1 MTTSSSTPPLVCLL
15 GPVAVRTADGTYSTP
30 ARLDAAVLAHLAL
43 AVGRSVPVDDLA
55 DAVWAGSPPARAR
68 NALQVKVSRLRRLL
82 GPAGHALQHRLGGYR
97 LDLAPDA
104 VDVHR
109 FRALARDAAAA
120 YAAHA
125 AASAAALA
133 HEALG
138 LWRGAPLAELG
149 HHPRLVAARSQLADQ
164 RAGLHELVADVA
176 LGSPDGHV
184 EAAPVLREVLAD
196 DPLRPRARLLLMRA
210 LDRAGRR
217 SEALAVYD
225 VGRQLLADETG
236 LTPPRELQD
245 EFERLLAAERRSAR
259 RERVQV
265 DPLGVPPGAAATARW
280 LAAEG
285 GTAAAL
291 ELALRGSWWWWLS
304 GRRSEGRDL
313 LEELVGRSA
322 ADTEEP
328 LVLGATAWLAVF
340 GAVTATA
347 EQALARGEAALR
359 ERLDLGWDRHASL
372 AALLM
377 AERLY
382 QRGEPERAGFLTE
395 ASRHQLRRTEDQWGL
410 ALAQLVSAKGEL
422 QHGAIARAM
431 SAGKAAHRAFAELDD
446 TAGQM
451 MALDH
456 VGYCA
461 EVLGDLTASRQIH
474 QRALDLSRQ
483 VGSSEW
489 QATQLVRLGS
499 VQSLVGHP
507 RAIATLHAAA
517 ALAESV
523 GSAAG
528 VALAENGLGLA
539 HVLTGD
545 AERAVGIH
553 AAALAWYER
562 QGSPAGMSYTAGRLA
577 ESLAASDVE
586 QALALAQRSLVL
598 ARATADPRA
607 VAHAL
612 EALSL
617 THEDAVERAR
627 ALGGARA
634 LRRRTKAPLPAAAG
648 AAVSGVQRQ
657 LEEQLGDSLLGH
669 LRAGARMHA
678 SAVQVPA

>member
-1 MTTSSSTPPLVCLL
+1 MTTSSSTPPLVRLL
-15 GPVAVRTADGTYSTP
+15 GPVAVRTADGSCSTP

-55 DAVWAGSPPARAR
+55 DAVWAGSPPAGAR

-82 GPAGHALQHRLGGYR
+82 GPAAHGLQHLQGSYR
-97 LDLAPDA
+97 LDLAPDD

-109 FRALARDAAAA
+109 FRALAREAAAA
-120 YAAHA
+120 YAAEA
-125 AASAAALA
+125 PASAAALA
-133 HEALG
+133 HEALR

-149 HHPRLVAARSQLADQ
+149 QHPRLVAARGQLADQ
-164 RAGLHELVADVA
+164 RAGLHELVAGVA
-176 LGSPDGHV
+176 LRSPDGHV
-184 EAAPVLREVLAD
+184 EAVPVLREVLAD
-196 DPLRPRARLLLMRA
+196 DPLRPHARLLLMRA

-236 LTPPRELQD
+236 LTPPQELQD

-265 DPLGVPPGAAATARW
+265 SPLGVPPGAAATARW
-280 LAAEG
+280 LAQEG

-291 ELALRGSWWWWLS
+291 ELALRGSWWWWLG

-328 LVLGATAWLAVF
+328 LVLGATAWLSVFDAVS
-340 GAVTATA
+340 TTA

-359 ERLDLGWDRHASL
+359 EGLDLGWDRHASL

-382 QRGEPERAGFLTE
+382 QRGEPERAGFLTKT
-395 ASRHQLRRTEDQWGL
+395 SRQQLRRTGDEWGL
-410 ALAQLVSAKGEL
+410 ALVQLVAAKGEL

-431 SAGKAAHRAFAELDD
+431 STGKAAHRAFAELDD
-446 TAGQM
+446 AAGQM

-461 EVLGDLTASRQIH
+461 EVLGDLATSSQIH
-474 QRALDLSRQ
+474 QRALDLARQ
-483 VGSSEW
+483 VGSTEW

-499 VQSLVGHP
+499 VQSLIGRP
-507 RAIATLHAAA
+507 TAIATLHTAA

-545 AERAVGIH
+545 AERASEIH

-562 QGSPAGMSYTAGRLA
+562 QGSPAGISYTAGRLA
-577 ESLAASDVE
+577 DSLSISDRE
-586 QALALAQRSLVL
+586 RAFALAQRSLQL
-598 ARATADPRA
+598 ASTTRDPRA

-612 EALSL
+612 EAVAL
-617 THEDAVERAR
+617 THEDAAERAR

-634 LRRRTKAPLPAAAG
+634 LRRRSRAPLPAAVG
-648 AAVSGVQRQ
+648 CVVSEVQRQ
-657 LEEQLGDSLLGH
+657 LEEQLGESLLGH
-669 LRAGARMHA
+669 LRAGARMHV
-678 SAVQVPA
+678 SAVPA